1 MNIEEQN
8 DEIIKELKIL
18 NSSIHKQNSKMHIIN
33 TGVIYGV
40 GFFIGSAII
49 ATIALGFLGPIAG
62 KISWVK
68 EYFEI
73 GTSIL
78 KPN

>member
-1 MNIEEQN
+1 MNVEEQN
-8 DEIIKELKIL
+8 TEIIRELKIL
-18 NSSIHKQNSKMHIIN
+18 NSSIHKQNSKMHIIS

-49 ATIALGFLGPIAG
+49 ATIALGVLGPIAG